1 MCKKFVFSI
10 LHKYSVVF
18 DMKKKIQKLIFPRE
32 KSKTPASPQLI
43 PPNKF
48 PFLNGKSISNKNL

>member
-1 MCKKFVFSI
+1 
-10 LHKYSVVF
+10 
-18 DMKKKIQKLIFPRE
+18 MKKKIQKLIFPRE